1 MSEVYIGMKT
11 TLVAFCAVLVLSAFS
26 MAQSPTLNALPNTIF
41 VGAEGKFETAPDTAL
56 IQFNISGQA
65 DTAKDAYDQAAQQ
78 AEATRQVL
86 RANGIDPKSAE
97 IGFFSVNPQYDW
109 TKPKHKVISYQV
121 GTSVSL
127 KLKDFSKIG
136 PVTQQL
142 ADVSVSESQSLSYTL
157 DSTDEAKSKAVA
169 DAYRRAR
176 ASAQALATASG
187 RVLGELS
194 YASVDT
200 FENVRMVTPHRALP
214 MAMAAKGPTPTEEFS
229 PQNVTVTAH
238 VNAMFELK

>member
-1 MSEVYIGMKT
+1 MKT
-11 TLVAFCAVLVLSAFS
+11 TLVTVCAVLVLSTLS
-26 MAQSPTLNALPNTIF
+26 IAQSATLNPLPNTIF
-41 VGAEGKFETAPDTAL
+41 VGADGKFETAPDTAL
-56 IQFNISGQA
+56 IQFNISAQA
-65 DTAKDAYDQAAQQ
+65 DSAKDAYDQAAKQ
-78 AEATRQVL
+78 AETTRQVL

-109 TKPKHKVISYQV
+109 KNPKHKVIGYQV
-121 GTSVSL
+121 TTSVSL

-142 ADVSVSESQSLSYTL
+142 ADASVVGESQSLSLSYTL

-176 ASAQALATASG
+176 ASAQSLATASG
-187 RVLGELS
+187 RTLGELS

-200 FENVRMVTPHRALP
+200 FENIRVLAPMPRRAMLG
-214 MAMAAKGPTPTEEFS
+214 AMAAQGPTPTEEFS

-238 VNAMFELK
+238 VNAMFVLK

>member
-1 MSEVYIGMKT
+1 MVC
-11 TLVAFCAVLVLSAFS
+11 LCLSVFMILSVFS
-26 MAQSPTLNALPNTIF
+26 IAQNPAPSVLPNTIF
-41 VGAEGKFETAPDTAL
+41 VGADGKFETAPDTAL
-56 IQFNISGQA
+56 IQFNISAQA
-65 DTAKDAYDQAAQQ
+65 DTAKDAYDQAGKQ

-109 TKPKHKVISYQV
+109 KNPKHRVVGYQV
-121 GTSVSL
+121 TTSVSL

-136 PVTQQL
+136 AVTQQL
-142 ADVSVSESQSLSYTL
+142 ADASVGESQSLSYTL
-157 DSTDEAKSKAVA
+157 DSTEEAKSKAVA
-169 DAYRRAR
+169 DAYHRAR
-176 ASAQALATASG
+176 ASAQSLATVSG

-200 FENVRMVTPHRALP
+200 FENVRMAPMTFKRAMP
-214 MAMAAKGPTPTEEFS
+214 MAMSAQGPAPTEEFS

>member
-1 MSEVYIGMKT
+1 MKSM
-11 TLVAFCAVLVLSAFS
+11 LLAICAVAVLSGVS
-26 MAQSPTLNALPNTIF
+26 VAQNTPSSPIPNTIF
-41 VGAEGKFETAPDTAL
+41 VGADGKFETAPDTAL
-56 IQFNISGQA
+56 IQFNITSQA
-65 DTAKDAYDQAAQQ
+65 DSAKEAYDLAAKQ

-109 TKPKHKVISYQV
+109 KNPKRRLIGYQV
-121 GTSVSL
+121 TTSVSL

-136 PVTQQL
+136 PITQQL
-142 ADVSVSESQSLSYTL
+142 VDASVGESQSLSYIL
-157 DSTDEAKSKAVA
+157 DSTEEAKGKAVA

-176 ASAQALATASG
+176 ASAQSLANASG
-187 RVLGELS
+187 RTLGELS

-200 FENVRMVTPHRALP
+200 FENVRVFSPVRGRAMP
-214 MAMAAKGPTPTEEFS
+214 MAMKAEAASPTEEFS

-238 VNAMFELK
+238 VNAMFVLK

>member
-1 MSEVYIGMKT
+1 MKT
-11 TLVAFCAVLVLSAFS
+11 LMVAIYAFFLLSSLSA
-26 MAQSPTLNALPNTIF
+26 AQSSAPGPWPNTVL

-56 IQFNISGQA
+56 LQFNISAQA
-65 DTAKDAYDQAAQQ
+65 GSAKEAYDQAAKQ
-78 AEATRQVL
+78 AEATRQIM

-109 TKPKHKVISYQV
+109 KSQTHKIVGYQV
-121 GTSVSL
+121 RTSVSL

-142 ADVSVSESQSLSYTL
+142 ADASVGESQSLSYTL
-157 DSTDEAKSKAVA
+157 DATDEAKSKAVA

-176 ASAQALATASG
+176 ISAQSLADASG
-187 RVLGELS
+187 RTLGELS
-194 YASVDT
+194 YATVDT
-200 FENVRMVTPHRALP
+200 SENIRVLAPLARRATP
-214 MAMAAKGPTPTEEFS
+214 MAMAQGPTPTEEFS

-238 VNAMFELK
+238 LSALFALK

>member
-1 MSEVYIGMKT
+1 MRT
-11 TLVAFCAVLVLSAFS
+11 TFATFCAVLVLSVIS
-26 MAQSPTLNALPNTIF
+26 IAQSPTLSALPNTVY
-41 VGAEGKFETAPDTAL
+41 VGADGKFETAPDTAL
-56 IQFNISGQA
+56 IQFNISAQA
-65 DTAKDAYDQAAQQ
+65 ESAKDAYELAAKQ
-78 AEATRQVL
+78 AEATRQVM

-109 TKPKHKVISYQV
+109 KNPKHRVVGYQV
-121 GTSVSL
+121 TASVSL

-142 ADVSVSESQSLSYTL
+142 ADASVGESQSLSYTL
-157 DSTDEAKSKAVA
+157 DSTEEAKSQAVA

-176 ASAQALATASG
+176 ASAQALAQASG

-200 FENVRMVTPHRALP
+200 SENIRVFAPVARRA
-214 MAMAAKGPTPTEEFS
+214 MAMSAMAATPAPTEEFS
-229 PQNVTVTAH
+229 PQNVKVTAH
-238 VNAMFELK
+238 VNAMFVLK